1 MKTALIS
8 IIVFVS
14 LVQIGQGQMLSRQVK
29 SLEGTPNIF
38 VFSDIDAQNE
48 IYLGIIDETWLKTKV
63 ELACRKSGIA
73 VVDTFQ
79 QPMLRID
86 LHVMRLDTKEVFGDY
101 YFYTISLSV
110 VDRVAIGRAIANK
123 IIAGEPWGNT
133 STVEAITWSYSYL
146 GGSPKKYFQDE
157 MSDSVS
163 NLMDTF
169 INDYLAAN
177 PKDDG

>member
-29 SLEGTPNIF
+29 SLEGTPNFF
-38 VFSDIDAQNE
+38 VFSDIYARNE
-48 IYLGIIDETWLKTKV
+48 IYLGIIDKTWLKTKV

-73 VVDTFQ
+73 VVDYYLQT
-79 QPMLRID
+79 MLRIN
-86 LHVMRLDTKEVFGDY
+86 LHVMRLDTKEVFGDH

-110 VDRVAIGRAIANK
+110 VDLVVMSRAVTNK
-123 IIAGEPWGNT
+123 IIAGEPWENT
-133 STVEAITWSYSYL
+133 TTVEAITWSYSYL
-146 GGSPKKYFQDE
+146 GGSPKKDFQDV
-157 MSDSVS
+157 MSDMVS
-163 NLMDTF
+163 DLMDTF